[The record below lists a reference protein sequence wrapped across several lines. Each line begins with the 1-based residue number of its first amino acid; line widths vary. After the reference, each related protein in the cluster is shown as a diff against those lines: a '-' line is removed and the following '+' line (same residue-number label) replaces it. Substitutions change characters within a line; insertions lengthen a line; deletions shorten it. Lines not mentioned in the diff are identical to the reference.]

1 MEMTLE
7 NPPQI
12 RPNIQQLLDQSRTL
26 IEEGKAFL
34 QANGTFIEL
43 DNYLTIK
50 RYCEKYGLQS
60 ESIVTN
66 WIRRGVIAQ
75 EDIKIIEELNGLRL
89 VKDKLYR

>member
-1 MEMTLE
+1 MEMILE

-12 RPNIQQLLDQSRTL
+12 RPNIQKLLDRSRAL
-26 IEEGKAFL
+26 IEEGRAFL

-75 EDIKIIEELNGLRL
+75 EDIKVIEELNGLRL
-89 VKDKLYR
+89 IKDKPYR

>member
-1 MEMTLE
+1 MEMILE

-12 RPNIQQLLDQSRTL
+12 RPNIQELLDRSKAL

-75 EDIKIIEELNGLRL
+75 EDIKVIEELNGLRL
-89 VKDKLYR
+89 IKDKPYR

>member
-1 MEMTLE
+1 MEMILE
-7 NPPQI
+7 TPPQI
-12 RPNIQQLLDQSRTL
+12 RPNIQELLDRSKAL

-75 EDIKIIEELNGLRL
+75 EDIKVIEELNGLRL
-89 VKDKLYR
+89 IKDKPYR

>member
-1 MEMTLE
+1 METILK

-12 RPNIQQLLDQSRTL
+12 RPNIQQLLDRSRAL

-66 WIRRGVIAQ
+66 WIRRGIIAQ
-75 EDIKIIEELNGLRL
+75 EDIKIIKELNDLRL
-89 VKDKLYR
+89 LKDKPCR

>member
-1 MEMTLE
+1 METILE

-12 RPNIQQLLDQSRTL
+12 RPNIQELLDRSKAL
-26 IEEGKAFL
+26 IEEGRAFL

-75 EDIKIIEELNGLRL
+75 DDIKLIEEFNGLRL
-89 VKDKLYR
+89 IKDKLYR

>member
-1 MEMTLE
+1 MEIILE

-12 RPNIQQLLDQSRTL
+12 RPNIQELLDRSKAL
-26 IEEGKAFL
+26 IEEGRAFL

-75 EDIKIIEELNGLRL
+75 DDIKLIEEFNGLRL
-89 VKDKLYR
+89 IKDKLYR

>member
-1 MEMTLE
+1 MEMILE
-7 NPPQI
+7 NTPKI
-12 RPNIQQLLDQSRTL
+12 RPNIQELLDRSKAL

-66 WIRRGVIAQ
+66 WIRRGVITP
-75 EDIKIIEELNGLRL
+75 EDVKVIEELNGLRL
-89 VKDKLYR
+89 IKDKRYR

>member
-1 MEMTLE
+1 METILE

-12 RPNIQQLLDQSRTL
+12 RPNIQELLDRSKAL
-26 IEEGKAFL
+26 IEEGRAFL

-66 WIRRGVIAQ
+66 WIRRGVIARD
-75 EDIKIIEELNGLRL
+75 DIKVIEELNGLRL
-89 VKDKLYR
+89 IKDKPYR

>member
-1 MEMTLE
+1 MVIEH
-7 NPPQI
+7 PSQI
-12 RPNIQQLLDQSRTL
+12 RPNIQELLDRSRAL

-50 RYCEKYGLQS
+50 RYCEKYELQS

-66 WIRRGVIAQ
+66 WIRRGIITP
-75 EDIKIIEELNGLRL
+75 EDIKVIEELNGLRL
-89 VKDKLYR
+89 IKDKRYR

>member
-1 MEMTLE
+1 MEMILE

-12 RPNIQQLLDQSRTL
+12 RPNIQELLDRSRAL

-66 WIRRGVIAQ
+66 WIRRGVINP
-75 EDIKIIEELNGLRL
+75 EDIKVIEELNGLRL
-89 VKDKLYR
+89 IKDKRYR

>member
-1 MEMTLE
+1 MEMILE
-7 NPPQI
+7 KSSQI
-12 RPNIQQLLDQSRTL
+12 RPNIQELLDRSRIL
-26 IEEGKAFL
+26 IEEGKDFL

-66 WIRRGVIAQ
+66 WIRRGVVPQ
-75 EDIKIIEELNGLRL
+75 EDIKVIEELNGLRL
-89 VKDKLYR
+89 VKDKPYR

>member
-1 MEMTLE
+1 MEMILE

-12 RPNIQQLLDQSRTL
+12 RPNIQELLDRSRAL
-26 IEEGKAFL
+26 IEEGRAFL

-75 EDIKIIEELNGLRL
+75 EDIKVIEELNGLRL
-89 VKDKLYR
+89 IKDKPYR

>member
-1 MEMTLE
+1 MEMILE
-7 NPPQI
+7 TPPQI
-12 RPNIQQLLDQSRTL
+12 RPNIQELLDRSKTL

-75 EDIKIIEELNGLRL
+75 EDIKVIEELNGLRL
-89 VKDKLYR
+89 IKDKPYR

>member
-1 MEMTLE
+1 MEMILE
-7 NPPQI
+7 NLPQI
-12 RPNIQQLLDQSRTL
+12 RPNIQELLDRSRAL

-75 EDIKIIEELNGLRL
+75 EDIKVIEELNGLRL
-89 VKDKLYR
+89 IKDKRYR